1 MTLLLTLTFCLAL
14 STEAFLLPREVNLGK
29 PVKVA
34 VKIKS
39 HENGPE
45 KKSMP
50 KNAQEELKFLMTL
63 FEAFESH
70 QKFVGLWDS
79 LMKSKPKSEN
89 FEDLIRNGPF
99 TPRAWLE
106 LKRGH

>member
-1 MTLLLTLTFCLAL
+1 MNLLLTLTFCLAL
-14 STEAFLLPREVNLGK
+14 STEAFLLPRELNLGK

-39 HENGPE
+39 RENGPE

-50 KNAQEELKFLMTL
+50 KNAQEELEFLTTL

-70 QKFVGLWDS
+70 QKFVGLWES
-79 LMKSKPKSEN
+79 LMKSKKED
-89 FEDLIRNGPF
+89 FEEHLGPF